1 MWSSRTFEGLYP
13 DLMNHAEIR
22 AKPVCQALRGVGIVV
37 AGAGPVGG
45 AVIDPVPRVE
55 RVFYGLLGE
64 IVGAGGP
71 DAVQDAVHGGLGGD
85 EGAPEVGVDD
95 VVPVAGAGV
104 GVAAGVGGG
113 RRAGDDDRAGEVG
126 DLGAYPA
133 AQGLAEFAVDHC
145 MGRGEIPN

>member
-1 MWSSRTFEGLYP
+1 M
-13 DLMNHAEIR
+13 
-22 AKPVCQALRGVGIVV
+22 
-37 AGAGPVGG
+37 
-45 AVIDPVPRVE
+45 IDPVPRVE
-55 RVFYGLLGE
+55 RVLYGLLGE
-64 IVGAGGP
+64 IVGGGGP
-71 DAVQDAVHGGLGGD
+71 DAAEDEVHGGLGGD

-145 MGRGEIPN
+145 MGTN